1 MKISEKINAEYIN
14 NLVFKANDAV
24 KNDSVFYKSGLLLL
38 SGNGAEI
45 EKKIKRIDRITGVVD
60 YYIIKNEMKRALL
73 YTALLR
79 KKIKDFTEEVDK
91 SEVILPV
98 SN

>member
-38 SGNGAEI
+38 SGSGAEI

-73 YTALLR
+73 YTALFR

>member
-14 NLVFKANDAV
+14 NLVFKSNDSI
-24 KNDSVFYKSGLLLL
+24 KKDSVFYKCGLMLL
-38 SGNGAEI
+38 SGNGTEI
-45 EKKIKRIDRITGVVD
+45 EKKLKRVDRITGVID
-60 YYIIKNEMKRALL
+60 HYIIRNEMKRALL

-79 KKIKDFTEEVDK
+79 KKVKDLTEEVDK
-91 SEVILPV
+91 AEIELPA